1 MLRSKWPIFEA
12 TMFIVMIIT
21 SIIYALF
28 LFLIS
33 LYTKLWLL
41 GHMFYFFILF
51 FFILFFNFTILYW
64 FCHIYYMFFLKIVF
78 KQNMGIFK
86 VQHIYTK

>member
-12 TMFIVMIIT
+12 TVFIVMIIT

-41 GHMFYFFILF
+41 GHMFF
-51 FFILFFNFTILYW
+51 FFFYFLFYFLTLQYFIG
-64 FCHIYYMFFLKIVF
+64 FVIYITCFFLKIVF